1 MFPVEEILF
10 LQVVNEDFW
19 PLLNNFLTY
28 RYKNIPVDIIN
39 DLVEYQRISLK
50 QPLQKQIQS
59 VNLSYDIHGYISSLL
74 VNNEDVELQK
84 INNKIIINNPNS
96 YEDIKD
102 YAREIV
108 WYGRKGNSLRQDLIV
123 KLDTQSFD

>member
-1 MFPVEEILF
+1 
-10 LQVVNEDFW
+10 
-19 PLLNNFLTY
+19 
-28 RYKNIPVDIIN
+28 
-39 DLVEYQRISLK
+39 
-50 QPLQKQIQS
+50 
-59 VNLSYDIHGYISSLL
+59 
-74 VNNEDVELQK
+74 LQK